1 MPHLSGVFEQFG
13 DLDKV
18 SIDEIAKWVSQKY
31 EIHFLTNYL
40 GNRILYPQAIPLT
53 LKELEI
59 DLAILREAIKL
70 KPSLVYEPQTNK
82 ILIPKAIAERF
93 PPIVNTAKAVVEGLN
108 PKGVHSIYIY
118 DKGSQRLVG
127 SVISPLSPQKLSKD
141 ERNVVLSGMAI
152 RRALPLNSVTVMP
165 TPASEVTIVLGDEEF
180 KASGGE
186 VGIIVDLR
194 MGNFG

>member
-141 ERNVVLSGMAI
+141 ERSVVLSGMAI

>member
-18 SIDEIAKWVSQKY
+18 SIDEIAKWVSQKN
-31 EIHFLTNYL
+31 EIHFLINYL

-82 ILIPKAIAERF
+82 ILIPKAFAERF

-108 PKGVHSIYIY
+108 PKGVHNIYIY

-141 ERNVVLSGMAI
+141 EKSVVLSGMAI